1 MRKLLMLSFLLP
13 VVAMAQPGHSVY
25 DAVQRMNRGQAEH
38 FFGSVVIAGM
48 KHQQPNYVCRAFDY
62 KALDRQGD
70 NVIYGVRCEG
80 GEKFILTFE
89 GREGNVTSCTLEER
103 LDPSVAIVC
112 RMF

>member
-48 KHQQPNYVCRAFDY
+48 KHRQPNYVCRAFDY
-62 KALDRQGD
+62 TALDHQGD

-80 GEKFILTFE
+80 GEKFVLTFE